1 MLLKSSA
8 TDLYSVKYFVLFF
21 IILKNKKKYLT
32 LYKSVA
38 LDLKQM
44 NLLNEKQL
52 IWGYLRTHI

>member
-8 TDLYSVKYFVLFF
+8 TDLYSVKYFFLFF

-44 NLLNEKQL
+44 NLLNEKLL